1 MTLHLNQAASSAWV
15 QNLQIP
21 SNSKEAS
28 WVKLVAQNPPA
39 NAGDIGDVLRS
50 LGRAE
55 TLEEERATR
64 SSILAWKNPTDR
76 EALWA
81 TVCGAT
87 KSRTQLKRLSTLRQ

>member
-28 WVKLVAQNPPA
+28 WVQLVPQNPPA
-39 NAGDIGDVLRS
+39 NAGDVDVLRS
-50 LGRAE
+50 LGREE
-55 TLEEERATR
+55 TLEEEMATR

-81 TVCGAT
+81 TVRGVT